1 MASTR
6 RLAVPRRPT
15 TGYGAATWG
24 TAPRPRRIRPGV
36 RPIRVRV
43 SFPAYRPRI
52 RGRDARGFRPA
63 RDFRPVRARTTRS
76 DPAIPDS
83 SCRHRLSA
91 ELIAQSF
98 EGRTDPSLDG
108 AERLSHALG
117 HFGLRKTL
125 EISQFDDLALVRRK
139 FFDGG
144 FHDSGLV
151 GGQDARFH
159 VGVQRRVAGLL
170 EFDVVALAAA
180 GGAD

>member
-6 RLAVPRRPT
+6 RRAVPRRPT
-15 TGYGAATWG
+15 PGYGAATLG
-24 TAPRPRRIRPGV
+24 KAPRTRRIRPRE
-36 RPIRVRV
+36 RPIRARV
-43 SFPAYRPRI
+43 SSPAYRPRI
-52 RGRDARGFRPA
+52 RGRDVSGFRPA

-108 AERLSHALG
+108 AEGLSHALG

-125 EISQFDDLALVRRK
+125 EVGQFDDLALV
-139 FFDGG
+139 
-144 FHDSGLV
+144 
-151 GGQDARFH
+151 
-159 VGVQRRVAGLL
+159 
-170 EFDVVALAAA
+170 
-180 GGAD
+180 